1 MNILVDAIYSH
12 NSGGKE
18 VLRLLLEKLNTTNIT
33 YLLDSRL
40 DINSISPIKGNFITL
55 KASEKNRLKYYKQ
68 KHKKFNKII
77 CLSNVPPPIKVDS
90 KVLIYFH
97 NRLLIDQRKSGLS
110 LKAKLLNY
118 LKKHYIF
125 YLNKKNYE
133 WVVQTNLMK
142 LSLSN
147 KIDNRVHIYPIF
159 DDSEDSRIN
168 KTQNSEYLYVGSY
181 AKHKNLKRLLSSF
194 YLLAKS
200 QNNQLTLHLTVDKEY
215 NNELNK
221 LIQFHENLKVINHG
235 NISKTELKKLYKRSY
250 YFVYPS
256 LVESFGLPL
265 LEAESYGCL
274 LICADL
280 KYVHEIVKPSIV
292 FNPYSVI
299 SIKNA
304 LQEALSKK
312 SLQASSSRVN
322 NKIDNFIEYMND
334 DV

>member
-118 LKKHYIF
+118 LKI
-125 YLNKKNYE
+125 
-133 WVVQTNLMK
+133 
-142 LSLSN
+142 
-147 KIDNRVHIYPIF
+147 
-159 DDSEDSRIN
+159 
-168 KTQNSEYLYVGSY
+168 
-181 AKHKNLKRLLSSF
+181 
-194 YLLAKS
+194 
-200 QNNQLTLHLTVDKEY
+200 
-215 NNELNK
+215 
-221 LIQFHENLKVINHG
+221 
-235 NISKTELKKLYKRSY
+235 
-250 YFVYPS
+250 
-256 LVESFGLPL
+256 
-265 LEAESYGCL
+265 
-274 LICADL
+274 
-280 KYVHEIVKPSIV
+280 
-292 FNPYSVI
+292 
-299 SIKNA
+299 
-304 LQEALSKK
+304 
-312 SLQASSSRVN
+312 
-322 NKIDNFIEYMND
+322 MNG
-334 DV
+334 